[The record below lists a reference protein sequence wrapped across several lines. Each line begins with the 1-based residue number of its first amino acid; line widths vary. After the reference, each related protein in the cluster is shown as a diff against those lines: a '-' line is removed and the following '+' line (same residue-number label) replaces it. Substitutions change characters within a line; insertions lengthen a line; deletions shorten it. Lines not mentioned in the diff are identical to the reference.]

1 MNILFHSN
9 QIGERGTEVA
19 LFDYAVGNKNILKNN
34 SFIAVPK
41 ERVFDTQALEKFK
54 NNFKICLYSNQKEFE
69 NFVLKNDISLIYK
82 IVHGKK
88 ETLPEID
95 VPFFIHCVYST
106 QSKYGTYYCPIS
118 EYINRWFRTKYPV
131 LPHIV
136 KKFPGISTTLKK
148 ELNIPNNA
156 VVFGSYG
163 GEDSFNISFVHQVIC
178 EVAKEQKDIF
188 FIFMNIKSFINSN
201 EEYKNILFLPKN
213 TDLIYKERFINTCDA
228 MIHAQSLGETFGL
241 AVAEF
246 SVKNKP
252 VITYTPGLIHFVK
265 EIRRYFLRK
274 SNSYSMAHLEYL
286 GKKAIKYSSKKSLKD
301 IFLNFKRKYLKQI
314 NYDCYSNRFSEKSV
328 MKIFS
333 NIIQ

>member
-19 LFDYAVGNKNILKNN
+19 LFDYAIGNKNILKNN

-41 ERVFDTQALEKFK
+41 EKDFDTQVLEKFK
-54 NNFKICLYSNQKEFE
+54 NNFMICLYSNQKEFE

-95 VPFFIHCVYST
+95 IPFFIHCVYST

-163 GEDSFNISFVHQVIC
+163 GEDSFNISFVHQAIC
-178 EVAKEQKDIF
+178 EIAKEQKDIF
-188 FIFMNIKSFINSN
+188 FIFMNIKSFINNN

-265 EIRRYFLRK
+265 EIRRYILRR
-274 SNSYSMAHLEYL
+274 SSSYSMAHLEYL
-286 GKKAIKYSSKKSLKD
+286 GRKAIKYSSKKKLKD
-301 IFLNFKRKYLKQI
+301 IFLNFKRKYLKRV
-314 NYDCYSNRFSEKSV
+314 NYDCYSNRFSEESV